1 MCRVII
7 ISCFFEG
14 EKMKQNAKNKIIKNM
29 IILLEEQ
36 PFENITIKMICA
48 YSGINRTTFYD
59 YFLDKYDLLSTIQK
73 HHLQKYTHLLNALY
87 FSYDKSEI
95 NHYKLYKFFKVI
107 LSYISRHYGFFHAIL
122 VAHPNRDLFS
132 EYIQTTKET
141 YTKML
146 EDYTT
151 VLNKKQVVI
160 YAVGGQIG
168 LVYYWIREGCPES
181 EDELAQIL
189 LSNTIKM
196 RR

>member
-1 MCRVII
+1 
-7 ISCFFEG
+7 
-14 EKMKQNAKNKIIKNM
+14 MKQNAKNKIIKNM

-59 YFLDKYDLLSTIQK
+59 YFLDKYDLLSIIQK

-87 FSYDKSEI
+87 FSYDKSEV

-132 EYIQTTKET
+132 EYIKTTKET